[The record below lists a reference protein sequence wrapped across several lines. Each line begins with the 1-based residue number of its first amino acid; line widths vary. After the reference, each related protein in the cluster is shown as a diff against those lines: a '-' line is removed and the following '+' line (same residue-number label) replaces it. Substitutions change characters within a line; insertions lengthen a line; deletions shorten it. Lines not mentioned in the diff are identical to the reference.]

1 METSAFG
8 KMSTVTDA
16 EEPIVLGC
24 SVLVPLDRRLARKPW
39 AEAFVVKEEAGF
51 DPARGNTTASLGLGT
66 VERVMSTDQFPS
78 ASSVDA
84 KERGGLSTN
93 EPLSKVLRKAYW
105 RRI

>member
-1 METSAFG
+1 MVTSAFG
-8 KMSTVTDA
+8 KISTVTEA
-16 EEPIVLGC
+16 EELFVPGC
-24 SVLVPLDRRLARKPW
+24 SVLVPLDRRLARKPC
-39 AEAFVVKEEAGF
+39 AEALGVKEETGF

-66 VERVMSTDQFPS
+66 VERVMSTDQFSS
-78 ASSVDA
+78 AFSVDA